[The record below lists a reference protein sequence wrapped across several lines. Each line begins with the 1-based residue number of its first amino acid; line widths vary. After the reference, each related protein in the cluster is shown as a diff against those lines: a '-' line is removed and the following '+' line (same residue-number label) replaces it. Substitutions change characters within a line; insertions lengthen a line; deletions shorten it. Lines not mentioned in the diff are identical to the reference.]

1 MASFDE
7 IKALIEDVR
16 DYIDFA
22 DFGEGVSEECIA
34 KAEERLGF
42 SLPES
47 YKWWLKNYGGGEVFG
62 YEIFSVYEDD
72 FDEVDGG
79 DIVQMYERSK
89 GEIGKRYIPLCAT
102 DEEFFCFLVS
112 DNIENNEYPVYDLN
126 ETVYNLK
133 GIIKEKNKYADN
145 FLDFLYNFID
155 EQVVIGIKSGR
166 L

>member
-1 MASFDE
+1 
-7 IKALIEDVR
+7 
-16 DYIDFA
+16 
-22 DFGEGVSEECIA
+22 
-34 KAEERLGF
+34 
-42 SLPES
+42 
-47 YKWWLKNYGGGEVFG
+47 
-62 YEIFSVYEDD
+62 
-72 FDEVDGG
+72 
-79 DIVQMYERSK
+79 MYERSK